1 MLSGGTLSP
10 GASVESLSVGAVTLS
25 GTSTFFYEVDSSV
38 PLSAAA
44 DLLTA
49 NGNLS
54 IQAGSLLEFA
64 DLAPE
69 PSPFAAGTKFTLISY
84 GTNTWDGGLFT
95 YQFNQLSNGMVFTAG
110 LNNWQIS
117 YNDSTGGSNF
127 TSDQL
132 PGSSVTITVVPEPA
146 TLRMVL
152 AALACGGFSLRRRRV
167 RA

>member
-1 MLSGGTLSP
+1 M
-10 GASVESLSVGAVTLS
+10 
-25 GTSTFFYEVDSSV
+25 
-38 PLSAAA
+38 
-44 DLLTA
+44 
-49 NGNLS
+49 
-54 IQAGSLLEFA
+54 
-64 DLAPE
+64 
-69 PSPFAAGTKFTLISY
+69 
-84 GTNTWDGGLFT
+84 FT
-95 YQFNQLSNGMVFTAG
+95 YQFNQLSNGMVFTGG